1 MRSRRLRT
9 LLVLAFAL
17 LCTAIPAHASSGGAS
32 MPWDSA
38 LQAILDNLSGTVARV
53 VILILVVVAGIM
65 WAASDHG
72 TGIKRL
78 SQIIFGAGIAMG
90 AVSFLTSL
98 GFVGALF

>member
-1 MRSRRLRT
+1 
-9 LLVLAFAL
+9 
-17 LCTAIPAHASSGGAS
+17 
-32 MPWDSA
+32 MPWDNA
-38 LQAILDNLSGTVARV
+38 LNAILDNLSGTVARI